1 MAQLVVVAMT
11 SVIVGIVL
19 LASLRAAFVAL
30 ALTLALV
37 PPALNLPNGL
47 TSQLLVERVV
57 VVAFALGL
65 LLRWRSGH
73 LPTTARV
80 STPLTAPLVAY
91 AAVAL
96 GAGVALA
103 GSAVSFSLAL
113 SRWGQLVEP
122 LVLFVVVV
130 VTARAINDLQWVSS
144 VIVGAFSITALIGL
158 GERLTGRRLVSV
170 APRLFP
176 TVISA
181 NLAVRGGEF
190 RPAATFDYPQV
201 LGIVLAC
208 VVPLALVTAATAATT
223 KQRWAR
229 TSAAVLLAAVSLL
242 TISRS
247 AALIL
252 AIGLPLLAFFCWH
265 RAVLRLIAIVLLAA
279 AVGYVVLP
287 HVRHAFSGPGTA
299 GSAAVRVERVPI
311 VAQQVANRPWTGLG
325 LGGLDA
331 SVPATDD
338 QYVRTYGELGVLG
351 LCAAGF
357 LWLGAVAAAGWG
369 LTRRAPNRLWAAA
382 ACVGLVMALVAA
394 ESIDLFNLGTSRIF
408 WVLAA
413 IGIVASERTTPE
425 AAVATARPQAR
436 RVGRAKSWVAVGAVS
451 VLGGVGLIVALAS
464 PEYHA
469 ANFLFETWNVR
480 GAAVSL
486 ASGFGINEPQEA
498 TVCAVVHHVAE
509 SEPRVNA
516 TCRSPNAAPGTGIIR
531 LSYRDP
537 ASLDV
542 VLGRLSSALHGL
554 PGFQLRSLGS
564 RVARPTVE
572 RTAPLWLA
580 ACAVFLIWVPRVR
593 PRLAEAPV

>member
-11 SVIVGIVL
+11 SVIVSVVL
-19 LASLRAAFVAL
+19 FASLRAAFVAL

-37 PPALNLPNGL
+37 SPAVNLPNGL
-47 TSQLLVERVV
+47 TSQLFVERVV
-57 VVAFALGL
+57 VVAFGLGL
-65 LLRWRSGH
+65 ILRWRSGH
-73 LPTTARV
+73 LPRRARV

-91 AAVAL
+91 AGVAL
-96 GAGVALA
+96 VAGVALA
-103 GSAVSFSLAL
+103 SSAVSSSLAL
-113 SRWGQLVEP
+113 SRWVQLVEP

-130 VTARAINDLQWVSS
+130 VAARAINDLQWVSS
-144 VIVGAFSITALIGL
+144 VIVGAFSVTALIGL
-158 GERLTGRRLVSV
+158 GERLTGKRLVSL
-170 APRLFP
+170 APKLFP

-208 VVPLALVTAATAATT
+208 VVPLALVTAATAATA

-229 TSAAVLLAAVSLL
+229 TLAAVLLAAVSLL

-252 AIGLPLLAFFCWH
+252 AIGLPLLALFCWH
-265 RAVLRLIAIVLLAA
+265 RAVLRLIAIVILAA
-279 AVGYVVLP
+279 AVGYIAFP

-331 SVPATDD
+331 SLPATDD

-351 LCAAGF
+351 LCVAGF
-357 LWLGAVAAAGWG
+357 LWLAAVAAAGSG
-369 LTRRAPNRLWAAA
+369 LAQTGTNRLWAAA
-382 ACVGLVMALVAA
+382 ACAGLVMALVAA
-394 ESIDLFNLGTSRIF
+394 ESIDLFALGTSRTF

-413 IGIVASERTTPE
+413 VGVVASERVGSDTR
-425 AAVATARPQAR
+425 VAAR
-436 RVGRAKSWVAVGAVS
+436 RPDARFGRGKFWAAVGAVS
-451 VLGGVGLIVALAS
+451 VLGAVGVVVALAS

-469 ANFLFETWNVR
+469 ADYLFETWNGR
-480 GAAVSL
+480 GAALSL
-486 ASGFGINEPQEA
+486 ESGFGINEPQEA
-498 TVCAVVHHVAE
+498 TVCAVVHHVVD
-509 SEPRVNA
+509 SEASVGA
-516 TCRSPNAAPGTGIIR
+516 TCRSPNGAPGTGVIR

-537 ASLDV
+537 ASLNV
-542 VLGRLSSALHGL
+542 VLGRVSSALRGL

-564 RVARPTVE
+564 RVARPTAE
-572 RTAPLWLA
+572 RTAPLWLS
-580 ACAVFLIWVPRVR
+580 ACAVFLVWVPSVR
-593 PRLAEAPV
+593 PRLTEAPV